1 MEDFISTQMHVEDGR
16 GHSLLNRKMIFRIL
30 GILLYLEGMM
40 FLVCTLVSLFYNES
54 DYIYFVYSMLINFGV
69 GSILFFFG
77 KNADKRL
84 SRRDGYCIVAFT
96 WLFFTLFGMLPF
108 YISGSIPSVTD
119 AFFETMSGF
128 TTTGASIL
136 DNIESLSH
144 GMLFWRSF
152 TQWIGGLGI
161 VFFTIAI
168 LPIFGVGN
176 QVLFSAEA
184 TGVNHDKIHPKIS
197 KMAKGLWMVY
207 LVLTVVEAVLLWF
220 GGMGVFDAVCHSFTS
235 TATGGFSTKQ
245 SSVAYWNSP
254 FIEYVI
260 TIFTMLSAINY
271 SLYFLILKGKTF
283 RWFKDA
289 ETRFFLI
296 SVGVVTAIITFALYF
311 IKGYGLEL
319 AFRRAFFQV
328 VTIHTSCGYAT
339 DDYSTWPHF
348 TLILI
353 VYIMFAGGCTGST
366 AGGMKSM
373 RLLIILQNVKNEFN
387 RLMHPR
393 AVLPVK
399 VNGQSVSTSTISTVT
414 TFAMLYLICTFV
426 GWFIFMVIGLEMTEA
441 MGIAVSSIG
450 NVGPGF
456 GSFGP
461 AFSWSALPDAAKW
474 VSSFLMLIGRLEL
487 FGILLM
493 FAPSFWEK
501 R

>member
-1 MEDFISTQMHVEDGR
+1 MEDFISSHMHVEAGR
-16 GHSLLNRKMIFRIL
+16 GQSLLNRKMIFRIL

-40 FLVCTLVSLFYNES
+40 FLVCTFVSLLYGES
-54 DYIYFVYSMLINFGV
+54 DYIYFVYSLLINVGV
-69 GSILFFFG
+69 GSVLLFLG
-77 KNADKRL
+77 KNADKNL

-144 GMLFWRSF
+144 GILFWRSF

-207 LVLTVVEAVLLWF
+207 LVLTVVEAFLLWG
-220 GGMGVFDAVCHSFTS
+220 GGMNVFDAICHSFTTTS
-235 TATGGFSTKQ
+235 TGGFSTKQ
-245 SSVAYWNSP
+245 SSIAYWNSP
-254 FIEYVI
+254 FIEYVV
-260 TIFTMLSAINY
+260 TIFTMLSAINF
-271 SLYFLILKGKTF
+271 SLYFLIFKGKP
-283 RWFKDA
+283 WHWLKDV
-289 ETRFFLI
+289 ETRFFLM
-296 SVGVVTAIITFALYF
+296 SVGIVTAIITLALYF

-339 DDYSTWPHF
+339 DDYSLWPHF
-348 TLILI
+348 TIVLI

-366 AGGMKSM
+366 AGGVKSM

-399 VNGQSVSTSTISTVT
+399 VNGQSVSPSTISTVT
-414 TFAMLYLICTFV
+414 TFAMLYIISTFV
-426 GWFIFMVIGLEMTEA
+426 GWFILMVIGLEMVEA
-441 MGIAVSSIG
+441 LGIAVSSIG

-461 AFSWSALPDAAKW
+461 AFSWSALPEAAKW